1 MINSK
6 TKEYDDGYPR
16 VIRFLLAIAIVL
28 ISFTLVSCPPIYRIP
43 HFQFRVTDDHTPD
56 PGIGKYNV
64 GVASTTWGFNFRNDE
79 HQIGEIRFMNE
90 VPYFWESVGN
100 VTWKSNIAY
109 HDVNSDADFN
119 WYTQYAVFAIPH
131 SFMVYNYSGIMRGG
145 PARQKIHAQSFSS
158 AGLKGFS
165 DATVVLTGWRFG
177 FWGEDH
183 PLAKIG
189 VRLTDVNYDKNTGI
203 ITWNVQNAFEDKDGD
218 DNYYWSYQYL
228 VIALNRNKDID
239 CPVIRC
245 NTFHNLE
252 KGPGNVPPSVD
263 YYSYESLNCS
273 TGNCVNF
280 DYENTIYLVQGWFYQ
295 LPEEEF
301 YNNGNMEFCYA
312 QEDTEIQKIALNYKA
327 LNFLDANLHCEFSP
341 YIAYCDHSNE
351 ENCLMGIPEF
361 NIDIVEIMWN
371 GGEITYYPPDD
382 WLNNGEG
389 WRCSCEKAYEEKDWF
404 VQINPGP

>member
-1 MINSK
+1 MNSHE
-6 TKEYDDGYPR
+6 T
-16 VIRFLLAIAIVL
+16 
-28 ISFTLVSCPPIYRIP
+28 S
-43 HFQFRVTDDHTPD
+43 
-56 PGIGKYNV
+56 N
-64 GVASTTWGFNFRNDE
+64 WRNSVHE
-79 HQIGEIRFMNE
+79 RSSIL
-90 VPYFWESVGN
+90 WESVGN

-131 SFMVYNYSGIMRGG
+131 SFMVYNYSGIMRGA
-145 PARQKIHAQSFSS
+145 ARQKIHAQSFSS

-327 LNFLDANLHCEFSP
+327 LELLNIKFSHC
-341 YIAYCDHSNE
+341 CDHSNE
-351 ENCLMGIPEF
+351 ENCQIPEF
-361 NIDIVEIMWN
+361 NIFHHKLLCLAMKLV
-371 GGEITYYPPDD
+371 
-382 WLNNGEG
+382 
-389 WRCSCEKAYEEKDWF
+389 R
-404 VQINPGP
+404 